1 MFKLILFM
9 LIPLTAKA
17 DDFLSWSQIKNNA
30 ASVGISTKAISH
42 VQCFLENYEESTFNK
57 KMVQNQ
63 PDVCGK
69 NDHLEIGNSRTFT
82 LIDYTKNSNHE
93 RMYLVDRKTGKFSLM
108 AVAHGRYK
116 AGFMNL
122 FSSKNKNTILKAKYF
137 SNDPGSN
144 APSSGFFITGKEYVG
159 KFGRSLALH
168 GLEKDINDNACLRSV
183 VIHKHKMVSNKN
195 AYVMSSGCPMVSG
208 DMLGHVIEIMKES
221 SSDRGGLVFIYGP
234 REKAWASDTCPVEL
248 I

>member
-69 NDHLEIGNSRTFT
+69 MIIWKSEILE
-82 LIDYTKNSNHE
+82 L
-93 RMYLVDRKTGKFSLM
+93 LL
-108 AVAHGRYK
+108 
-116 AGFMNL
+116 
-122 FSSKNKNTILKAKYF
+122 
-137 SNDPGSN
+137 
-144 APSSGFFITGKEYVG
+144 
-159 KFGRSLALH
+159 
-168 GLEKDINDNACLRSV
+168 
-183 VIHKHKMVSNKN
+183 
-195 AYVMSSGCPMVSG
+195 
-208 DMLGHVIEIMKES
+208 
-221 SSDRGGLVFIYGP
+221 
-234 REKAWASDTCPVEL
+234 
-248 I
+248 